1 MPSTPWKLFTGLFI
15 SLFLVHS
22 QSAACGWDPSWDYG
36 FYRFLEPEM
45 SGLDDYR
52 PFYFDWHLLYDESG
66 TQPESRRGANLEEW
80 DRYFNGAYNKE
91 ALTEVIYTF
100 PGEEVAKAMAGE
112 KVSEVCAGNPLMADI
127 TDGKHG
133 DFAAYLVLAKQ
144 CESYNYQP
152 NYWEERNALPNADD
166 PLVAALRTGYQ
177 QANDPAL
184 KWRYAFQVVRLLH
197 YSGYWKEAIQAY
209 DELSSPLA
217 AASNELMY
225 YWTLSQYAGVLHG
238 VEEKVQ
244 SAYLFSKVF
253 DKCPSLRTPAWLSF
267 DISSDQ
273 EWAAVLDLCKSD
285 EEKANLFF
293 MRAIVPDAI
302 EVQEIRAIQKIVP
315 ASRKTD
321 LLLLREVNKLEEI
334 LIGFPFQKPQ
344 GIEGGTVK
352 EGHLADVETLHTLVK
367 ETIRGNQMANKNLWQ
382 VTDAYLDHMAGNSKD
397 ARAKLAKLPKKGLDG
412 ARARLLDLSILIG
425 SLTRV
430 DARAENEVLKDFY
443 NLKDE
448 LPEEQVKELATFRDD
463 RFSNLYESQGELGK
477 AMLARNATYNLIYSP
492 DLNTIN
498 DLMAFQDKK
507 DKTLY
512 EKELLSRLE
521 KSYSRNDLLEMK
533 ATVLMGKNML
543 EEAIKIF
550 EKLPEDFTS
559 THRFFSIGPDPFAS
573 NLRDIINCEPGCI
586 ENKYTKLSLAKTLL
600 GLQAKAIKEP
610 ENAGKYY
617 HLLGNAYFNLSYY
630 GACWKG
636 LAYYRGY
643 AWHSGD
649 EELAQNSQLATAQ
662 RYYEKAMEAPGN
674 QEIAALSC
682 MMAAKCDVV
691 ETYSPIPDGFN
702 YYDRMNRQF
711 RGTEVY
717 QKAIREC
724 KYFDFYN
731 RR

>member
-1 MPSTPWKLFTGLFI
+1 MPSIPWKLFTGLFI
-15 SLFLVHS
+15 SLFVAHS
-22 QSAACGWDPSWDYG
+22 QSPACGWDPSWDYG

-66 TQPESRRGANLEEW
+66 TQPESRRAANLEDW
-80 DRYFNGAYNKE
+80 DGYFRGAYNNE

-100 PGEEVAKAMAGE
+100 PESEIASALAGE
-112 KVSEVCAGNPLMADI
+112 KLSEVCAGNPLMADI
-127 TDGKHG
+127 ADGKHG

-144 CESYNYQP
+144 CEAYNYQP
-152 NYWEERNALPNADD
+152 NYWEERTSLPNAND
-166 PLVAALRTGYQ
+166 PLITSLRAGYDQ
-177 QANDPAL
+177 VESSSL
-184 KWRYAFQVVRLLH
+184 KWRYAFQIVRLLH
-197 YSGYWKEAIQAY
+197 YSGYWEEAMQAY
-209 DELSSPLA
+209 DELASPLA
-217 AASNELMY
+217 TAGNELMY

-238 VEEKVQ
+238 VEEKVR
-244 SAYLFSKVF
+244 SSYLFAQVF

-267 DISSDQ
+267 DINSDL
-273 EWAAVLDLCKSD
+273 EWASLLAMCKTD
-285 EEKANLFF
+285 EEKANLYF
-293 MRAIVPDAI
+293 MRAIVPDA
-302 EVQEIRAIQKIVP
+302 VGAQEIRAIQKIAH
-315 ASRKTD
+315 ASEKTD
-321 LLLLREVNKLEEI
+321 LLLLREINKLEEV
-334 LIGFPFQKPQ
+334 LIGFPFQKPRAM
-344 GIEGGTVK
+344 EGGSVSEPYGK
-352 EGHLADVETLHTLVK
+352 QIEELHALVK
-367 ETIRGNQMANKNLWQ
+367 ETIRSDQMANKNLWQ
-382 VTDAYLDHMAGNSKD
+382 VTDAYLDHMAGNSKE
-397 ARAKLAKLPKKGLDG
+397 ARAKLASLPQKGLDG

-430 DARAENEVLKDFY
+430 DYRVENEVLKDFY
-443 NLKDE
+443 NLKKD

-477 AMLARNATYNLIYSP
+477 AMLARNSTYNLIYSP

-512 EKELLSRLE
+512 EKELLSRLDE
-521 KSYSRNDLLEMK
+521 SYSRNDLLEMK

-550 EKLPEDFTS
+550 EKLPEDYTS
-559 THRFFSIGPDPFAS
+559 TNRFFRIGPDPFAS

-600 GLQAKAIKEP
+600 GLQAKAVKEP

-636 LAYYRGY
+636 LSYYRGY
-643 AWHSGD
+643 TWHSDD
-649 EELAQNSQLATAQ
+649 EELSQDSQLATAQ
-662 RYYEKAMEAPGN
+662 RYYEKAMESSSN
-674 QEIAALSC
+674 SEIAALSC

-702 YYDRMNRQF
+702 YYDRMNHNYRN
-711 RGTEVY
+711 TEVY